1 MSYKLIDI
9 SKDLRTA
16 PVYPGDPKP
25 GVSVFS
31 SIAAGDACNMALLT
45 TTLHAGTHADAPLHF
60 LRTGA
65 DIASLPLDPFIG
77 ECTVFEPEERVL
89 TGQYVDQCFPRVER
103 LLLKS
108 RGKSYFDRTGAEEA
122 AYLGIKL
129 IGTDGMS
136 VGCETD
142 EIGPHRALLDEGVA
156 ILENLDL
163 TDVAPGRYF
172 LLAQPVKIAGM
183 DGAPV
188 RAVLLD
194 GYLFWSK

>member
-9 SKDLRTA
+9 SKDLRA
-16 PVYPGDPKP
+16 SPVYPGDPKP
-25 GVSVFS
+25 SVSVFS

-45 TTLHAGTHADAPLHF
+45 TVLHAGTHADAPLHF

-77 ECTVFEPEERVL
+77 ECTVFEPEEQVL
-89 TGQYVDQCFPRVER
+89 TGQYVDQNFPRVER
-103 LLLKS
+103 LLIKG
-108 RGKSYFDRTGAEEA
+108 RGKAYFDRTGAEEA

-136 VGCETD
+136 VGCEADQT
-142 EIGPHRALLDEGVA
+142 GPHRALLDEGVA

-163 TDVAPGRYF
+163 SDVTPGKYF